1 MNQNRSYMKTYCN
14 MQLEYKTSLIELKT
28 IIEKL
33 SEYHAHPEQ
42 NIQKIKQFELQ
53 KDVMEKVVSSHKKA
67 FKKMEREINKL
78 LSEFSDDMML
88 KVFKL
93 RYISGFSLIYI
104 AKLTNYSEIRIK
116 QIHKQ
121 IKKIIS

>member
-1 MNQNRSYMKTYCN
+1 

-28 IIEKL
+28 ITEKL
-33 SEYHAHPEQ
+33 SAYHAHPEQ
-42 NIQKIKQFELQ
+42 NIQIIKQFELQ

-78 LSEFSDDMML
+78 LCEFNDDMML